1 MEYMKCKASLYME
14 YMKCMECMECKASLY
29 MCDYISV

>member
-1 MEYMKCKASLYME
+1 MKCKAGLYME
-14 YMKCMECMECKASLY
+14 CMECMECKASLY